1 MTAVLM
7 SVVRLVCPHR
17 VVVDDGRGFVC
28 NACGTRLS
36 DHRVPLGR
44 RALLQRARS

>member
-7 SVVRLVCPHR
+7 SVVRLVCQHR

-28 NACGTRLS
+28 DACGTRLS
-36 DHRVPLGR
+36 DHQAHVGR